1 MMEPFF
7 PKTEYDLR
15 YERARRLMAQKN
27 LDALLATN
35 VINYT
40 YLGGHVVPGL
50 APWATRPFVLILPRE
65 SEPMLIGQSG
75 AKYAMEKT
83 SNIKKLK
90 LWSSLP
96 FGFDVIKEALVELKL
111 AKARIGCELGLEE
124 RLGVSYNDFVN
135 LQRSLPSANFVD
147 ASDVFS
153 NLRIV
158 KTQAEIECIKTAC
171 KATSAAY
178 EKTFAN
184 LKVGMSVEEVQ
195 KVFLDEI
202 IRQGLTQHFNLCR
215 FWSKTKK
222 SLFVRKEGVVW
233 MDGGAVYKGY
243 RCDFSR
249 MVAVGIAHENVKTL
263 YKKMRNITWTL
274 IEMVKPG
281 VTVAKLAETCKKEC
295 RKAGVS
301 NLKLE
306 SMGRIGHGLGL
317 GNGDPYS
324 FSTELP
330 SVSTND
336 STVLEP
342 GMIITL
348 EPGETTDFGYF
359 TLEEDLVVTND
370 GYELLTETVSEEEIP
385 TVL

>member
-1 MMEPFF
+1 
-7 PKTEYDLR
+7 
-15 YERARRLMAQKN
+15 MAQKN

-50 APWATRPFVLILPRE
+50 SPWTTRPFVLILPRE

-75 AKYAMEKT
+75 AKDAMEKT
-83 SNIKKLK
+83 SSIKRTKF
-90 LWSSLP
+90 WSSLP
-96 FGFDVIKEALVELKL
+96 FGFEVIREALVELKL
-111 AKARIGCELGLEE
+111 EKARIGCELGLEE
-124 RLGVSYNDFVN
+124 RLGVSYNDFMN
-135 LQRSLPSANFVD
+135 LQKSLSAANFID

-158 KTQAEIECIKTAC
+158 KTRAEIECIKATC
-171 KATSAAY
+171 KATSTAY
-178 EKTFAN
+178 KKTFAN
-184 LKVGMSVEEVQ
+184 LKVGMNVEEIQ
-195 KVFLDEI
+195 KVFFDEI
-202 IRQGLTQHFNLCR
+202 RGQGLTQHFNLCR
-215 FWSKTKK
+215 FWSKTKR

-249 MVAVGIAHENVKTL
+249 MVAVGIAHEKVKTL
-263 YKKMRNITWTL
+263 YRKMRDITWTL

-281 VTVAKLAETCKKEC
+281 VSVAELAEACKKEC
-295 RKAGVS
+295 KKAGVS

-317 GNGDPYS
+317 GYGDPYS

-342 GMIITL
+342 GMVITL
-348 EPGETTDFGYF
+348 EPGETTDYGYF

-370 GYELLTETVSEEEIP
+370 GYKLLTETVSEEEIP